1 MDWYKIGVT
10 GFFIIFFAWAMYHA
24 TQQSK
29 RRHGR
34 K

>member
-10 GFFIIFFAWAMYHA
+10 GFFIIFLVWSMYHA

-29 RRHGR
+29 KRHGR